1 MSERW
6 AVQPYRAR
14 VRYAECDAWGELQP
28 FALYAL
34 FDAAV
39 AHAFGQ
45 LGVDWRE
52 MTKPGH
58 ALRAGGVQMNVSMPM
73 TYDDEVDFIVT
84 DVRMENTSLDI
95 DVHAQQASRAFRTA
109 SAVLSFVSRSE
120 GGTLQ
125 SLPPELTAALDRIRA
140 PAVAG

>member
-1 MSERW
+1 MSDSW
-6 AVQPYRAR
+6 AEPPYRAR

-52 MTKPGH
+52 TTKPGQ
-58 ALRAGGVQMNVSMPM
+58 ALRAGGVRMDVTTPL
-73 TYDDEVDFIVT
+73 TYDNEVVFTVT
-84 DVRMENTSLDI
+84 DVRIERSALDI
-95 DVHAQQASRAFRTA
+95 DVHAQHAGRSVQAA
-109 SAVLSFVSRSE
+109 SAVLSFVPRSE
-120 GGTLQ
+120 GGKLQ
-125 SLPPELTAALDRIRA
+125 TLPPELTAALARIRA
-140 PAVAG
+140 AAVAR

>member
-52 MTKPGH
+52 MTKPGQ
-58 ALRAGGVQMNVSMPM
+58 ALRAGGVQMDVTMPP
-73 TYDDEVDFIVT
+73 TYEDDVDFTVT
-84 DVRMENTSLDI
+84 DVRIEPSALDI
-95 DVHAQQASRAFRTA
+95 DVHAQMASRAVRAA
-109 SAVLSFVSRSE
+109 SAVLSFVPRSE
-120 GGTLQ
+120 GGTVE
-125 SLPPELTAALDRIRA
+125 SLPPELRAALARIRA
-140 PAVAG
+140 AAVAG